1 MNMMHRRNQTGPKQL
16 ISKAQCVYIRPEE
29 YDGLVTIAHQYACL
43 RHNLIERGV
52 DDATLNSLC
61 LPSPNQDM
69 SLCTH
74 GQPSPLTSMLD
85 VRASP
90 CQKLPGSSPE
100 IANEKK
106 GGRVNVARHHNTSTQ
121 SSTLLMDH
129 QPPSENQNNN
139 KRIDSNQWL
148 ERSAQRSIQ
157 LLNLP
162 PDVSYGDVSAVV
174 RGGPLLEIFLR
185 CRENSATVS
194 FVREADAVTFLEHT
208 RAHGLYIKDRKI
220 HTKWS
225 DHQYVVKGQVVYHV
239 TKGASRNFVI
249 RKRDLNLTAQ
259 DIRDDLEHIH
269 NLHVV
274 NIELDKDNCFV
285 STNAIHAA
293 IFARTCLQ
301 SRVEYK
307 NCRIEW
313 VADECSQPL
322 GSLPSETPV
331 PISGPALSA
340 APAPEVKLE
349 SRSAS
354 NLPSRKN
361 LMGNRFRV
369 LNLSDTDGSNGDDS
383 SEEGL

>member
-1 MNMMHRRNQTGPKQL
+1 MIFEGPEQL
-16 ISKAQCVYIRPEE
+16 ISEAQCVYIRQEE

-43 RHNLIERGV
+43 RHSLIERGV

-61 LPSPNQDM
+61 LPPPTQDI

-74 GQPSPLTSMLD
+74 DRPSSLTSTLD
-85 VRASP
+85 GRTSP
-90 CQKLPGSSPE
+90 YQKLPGVSPE
-100 IANEKK
+100 IASEKK
-106 GGRVNVARHHNTSTQ
+106 GGRVNEARRENTSTQ
-121 SSTLLMDH
+121 SSTLPMDH
-129 QPPSENQNNN
+129 QTPRENQNNN
-139 KRIDSNQWL
+139 RQPDSNRWL

-157 LLNLP
+157 LLHLP
-162 PDVSYGDVSAVV
+162 PGVSYGDVSSVV

-185 CRENSATVS
+185 WRENSATVS
-194 FVREADAVTFLEHT
+194 FVREADAVAFLEHS

-249 RKRDLNLTAQ
+249 RKRDPNLTAQ
-259 DIRDDLEHIH
+259 SIRDDLEHIH

-274 NIELDKDNCFV
+274 NIELDKNNCFV

-331 PISGPALSA
+331 PISGPALSPI
-340 APAPEVKLE
+340 PAPEVKLE
-349 SRSAS
+349 SRSTS

-383 SEEGL
+383 SEEGF